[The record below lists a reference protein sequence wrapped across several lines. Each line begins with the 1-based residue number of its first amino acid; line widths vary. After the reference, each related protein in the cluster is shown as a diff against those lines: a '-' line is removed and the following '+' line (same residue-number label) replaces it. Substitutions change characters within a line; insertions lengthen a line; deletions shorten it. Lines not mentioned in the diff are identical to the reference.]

1 MSTALYSA
9 LANEGDEGANGMT
22 EHVERG
28 EASSVDIRN
37 CQKNSPYIGIQ
48 SCLLRRCLETLLCR
62 FGGSKYLL
70 RRCDWIPREKNS
82 AFAFFCPDSLGLRFW
97 RVRTKGSQSS
107 LICAVPDF
115 LGVASRYDDWGPCF
129 LIQNHCQAPSNWLS
143 LQTGRPCPHVSR
155 RPRAELDARVVRP
168 KKKSLEEC
176 VFP

>member
-1 MSTALYSA
+1 MSELDARRALMSTALYSA

-97 RVRTKGSQSS
+97 RV
-107 LICAVPDF
+107 
-115 LGVASRYDDWGPCF
+115 ASRYDDWGPCF